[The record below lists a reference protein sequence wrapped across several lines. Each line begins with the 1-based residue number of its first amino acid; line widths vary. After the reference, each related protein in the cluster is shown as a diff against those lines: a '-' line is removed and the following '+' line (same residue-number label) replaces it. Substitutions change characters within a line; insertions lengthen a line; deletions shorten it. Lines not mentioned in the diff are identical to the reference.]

1 VAAVAHHDPLGAGVT
16 WAGGWAASLAQ
27 GRASLKVLLGPLG
40 APIVSIGDDELEAP
54 VVVSG
59 GGLRLRDWQ
68 TSAPQLRVALRGTP
82 LRLAAVRGVAP
93 GATVQLQL
101 ETVAGSERVFA
112 GRLRESVTT
121 EPGRLELVVDGAE
134 TWAQSRYA
142 ATGWRPGL
150 WDGFTGTSTIT
161 ATYTPGDTT
170 LHTAIPS
177 TPFCAGPGGPWVL
190 IHVDIGAGYYL
201 AANTHA
207 VGLLSGVTMLQWVGE
222 EPTAAPPG
230 TVISYGPLV
239 AGSPLD
245 VLLRVLIS
253 SGAGTGGAYDVLP
266 DGLAIPAGLIDTVDA
281 AALASCIGALGV
293 VDRYTFGSTE
303 PQREPEGGDLL
314 AWAAYL
320 GLWLCQRQGAL
331 TVRAAVDPH
340 DAAAWAALYVGDVT
354 DALLLQVGAH
364 TTRAPDCLPEYQAP
378 LLWRATPAL
387 LVPDGEVDYGVVNDP
402 LRASLAPT
410 TQPVGSSLAQ
420 LSYPVEIA
428 SIAWLIPVAEQD
440 EHVDDLRRRVAP
452 WWGRQCEA
460 VEVVLGGEAMGW
472 ACGDL
477 VSVTSIAIPGPA
489 ADGGVAVGR
498 RALWVPQA
506 WDWTARQVAGTLYLL
521 ASG

>member
-1 VAAVAHHDPLGAGVT
+1 VAAVAHLDPVGAGVT

-27 GRASLKVLLGPLG
+27 GRASLKVLMGPLG
-40 APIVSIGDDELEAP
+40 APIVTIGDDELEAP

-93 GATVQLQL
+93 GATVQLQV
-101 ETVAGSERVFA
+101 ETVAGVERVFA

-150 WDGFTGTSTIT
+150 WDGLTGSSTIT
-161 ATYTPGDTT
+161 ATFTPGDTT
-170 LHTAIPS
+170 LNTAIPS
-177 TPFCAGPGGPWVL
+177 TPFCPGPAGTSWVL
-190 IHVDIGAGYYL
+190 IHVDIGSGYYL

-207 VGLLSGVTMLQWVGE
+207 VGLLSGVTVLQWDAAGSA
-222 EPTAAPPG
+222 PTAAPPG
-230 TVISYGPLV
+230 TAITYGPLV

-245 VLLRVLIS
+245 VLLRTLIS
-253 SGAGTGGAYDVLP
+253 SGAGTGGYDVLP
-266 DGLAIPAGLIDTVDA
+266 DGLAIPAGLVDTVDA
-281 AALASCIGALGV
+281 AALASCVGAVGV
-293 VDRYTFGSTE
+293 TDYFTFGATE
-303 PQREPEGGDLL
+303 PQRTPEGGELL

-340 DAAAWAALYVGDVT
+340 ESTAWAALYAGDVT
-354 DALLLQVGAH
+354 DALLLGVGPH
-364 TTRAPDCLPEYQAP
+364 STRAPDSIPEYLGVRLYMVGSGTSGGATHIVFYDP
-378 LLWRATPAL
+378 SRGSATP
-387 LVPDGEVDYGVVNDP
+387 Y
-402 LRASLAPT
+402 
-410 TQPVGSSLAQ
+410 TQPVGESGLDVAYPAEVIALAR
-420 LSYPVEIA
+420 L
-428 SIAWLIPVAEQD
+428 AETAGWTA
-440 EHVDDLRRRVAP
+440 HYGDLARRLLP

-521 ASG
+521 AAG